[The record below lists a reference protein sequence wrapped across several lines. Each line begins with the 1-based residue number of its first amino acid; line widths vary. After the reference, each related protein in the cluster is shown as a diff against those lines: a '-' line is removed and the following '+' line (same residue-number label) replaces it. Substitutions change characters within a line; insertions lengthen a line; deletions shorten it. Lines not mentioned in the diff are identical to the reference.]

1 MTLADRQK
9 IAQNKIALDLY
20 QLMIDKKSN
29 LALSL
34 DVPQKQKFFDI
45 LERTAEH
52 IVILKT
58 HIDIINNFDADFIK
72 KLLLLKNKYKFLIFE
87 DRKFADIGNTVKLQ
101 YTQGIFKTIEW
112 ADIVNAHI
120 FPGPGV
126 IEGLEEA
133 WRESKREQGLI
144 ILPQMTS
151 RENLFD
157 KKIMAQ
163 AIKWAREYCNFVIGF
178 IGAAALS
185 DKPPAINHKVT
196 GDPTGVKLT
205 KKEAE
210 EFKKIMEQTPAKSKA
225 DQANKSQDISNEL
238 IIKEASLAELRRHT
252 WPEFLIFTPGVKL
265 LEVGDGLGQ
274 TYVAPQMAVGQ
285 GADIII
291 VGRGLYQAPEPGKAA
306 AEYQQA
312 GWSALQSTIVN
323 TPPFLLL
330 PNL

>member
-9 IAQNKIALDLY
+9 TAQNKVAQDLY

-34 DVPQKQKFFDI
+34 DVPNKQKFFDI

-58 HIDIINNFDADFIK
+58 HIDIIDDFDVDFIK
-72 KLLLLKNKYKFLIFE
+72 KLLLLKDKYKFLIFE

-101 YTQGIFKTIEW
+101 YTQGIFEIIEW

-126 IEGLEEA
+126 IEGLKQA

-144 ILPQMTS
+144 IIPQMST

-157 KKIMAQ
+157 KRVMAR
-163 AIKWAREYCNFVIGF
+163 AIKWAREYCDFVIGF
-178 IGAAALS
+178 IGAASCRAVELYS
-185 DKPPAINHKVT
+185 HKA
-196 GDPTGVKLT
+196 
-205 KKEAE
+205 KKEK
-210 EFKKIMEQTPAKSKA
+210 EFKEIMGETQVKTEA
-225 DQANKSQDISNEL
+225 DNEEKF
-238 IIKEASLAELRRHT
+238 IIKQASLTELREHT

-265 LEVGDGLGQ
+265 SETSDSLGQ
-274 TYVAPQMAVGQ
+274 TYVTPQMAVEQ

-291 VGRGLYQAPEPGKAA
+291 VGRGIYQSQESGKAA
-306 AEYQQA
+306 AEYQAA
-312 GWSALQSTIVN
+312 GWKALELIFDNLLESA
-323 TPPFLLL
+323 
-330 PNL
+330 